1 MTLYEAILARHSVRA
16 YKNIPLSD
24 DHLAALER
32 LILTYNSLSG
42 LHIQLVANEPK
53 AFSGRLARY
62 GKFKNVNN
70 YIVMIGRKGK
80 DLDELVGYWGEKLV
94 IEAQTLGLNTCWVGL
109 TYKKIRRAY
118 KLDKHETVVAVIAI
132 GYGETEGT
140 PHKSRE
146 FNEVSGTIG
155 AMPDW
160 YAKGVEAALLAPT
173 AVNQQ
178 KFCFELRPNDRVR
191 ATAKKSPYS
200 KVDLG
205 IAKYHFEV
213 GSHKDETIWIEE

>member
-70 YIVMIGRKGK
+70 YIVMQKGQ
-80 DLDELVGYWGEKLV
+80 G
-94 IEAQTLGLNTCWVGL
+94 
-109 TYKKIRRAY
+109 
-118 KLDKHETVVAVIAI
+118 
-132 GYGETEGT
+132 
-140 PHKSRE
+140 P
-146 FNEVSGTIG
+146 
-155 AMPDW
+155 
-160 YAKGVEAALLAPT
+160 
-173 AVNQQ
+173 
-178 KFCFELRPNDRVR
+178 
-191 ATAKKSPYS
+191 
-200 KVDLG
+200 
-205 IAKYHFEV
+205 
-213 GSHKDETIWIEE
+213 